1 MNNDWAESGAVE
13 TGLTLTFD
21 GINLDEQ
28 DALDMENF
36 ARGVKEP
43 AKEDPGG
50 KAFAATPQMRSR
62 AMSPMDAIK
71 LGLAAVA
78 GLITFVIVGE
88 LKVSSNVGYPAVGV
102 AAVLG
107 FLAPTIVTAV
117 LSKKAEPVQR
127 MTQER
132 FVITVS
138 RDELSVEGERAPRV
152 AIPVA
157 EIDRVDGAG
166 RLTVRTRDGR
176 VVTLVCGLKSK
187 FHPPLADRL
196 NALLAPS
203 VKEP

>member
-1 MNNDWAESGAVE
+1 ME
-13 TGLTLTFD
+13 TGLALTFD

-50 KAFAATPQMRSR
+50 KAFATTPQMRSR
-62 AMSPMDAIK
+62 AMSPMDAIR
-71 LGLAAVA
+71 LGLAVVA
-78 GLITFVIVGE
+78 GVITFMIVGE
-88 LKVSSNVGYPAVGV
+88 LNVSPNIGYPAVGV
-102 AAVLG
+102 AALLG
-107 FLAPTIVTAV
+107 ALGPTIVTAI
-117 LSKKAEPVQR
+117 LSKKAEPVKR

-138 RDELSVEGERAPRV
+138 RNELTVEGERAPRV

-166 RLTVRTRDGR
+166 RLTVRKKDGG

-196 NALLAPS
+196 NALLAS
-203 VKEP
+203 AR